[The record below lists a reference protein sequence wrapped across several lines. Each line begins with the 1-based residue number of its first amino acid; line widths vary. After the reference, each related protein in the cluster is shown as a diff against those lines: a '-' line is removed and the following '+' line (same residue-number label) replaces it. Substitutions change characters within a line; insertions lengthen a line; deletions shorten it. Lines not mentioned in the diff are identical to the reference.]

1 MKFERL
7 EKIQA
12 PKAYLETLEKE
23 IKDLAFNIAK
33 SRYYLDEY
41 NRDYADGEADG
52 EADGDELKRY
62 SVLLSNQIYDMNSYL
77 TSLTKIYTLVKK
89 GKNNE

>member
-1 MKFERL
+1 MNKTKVEAH
-7 EKIQA
+7 I
-12 PKAYLETLEKE
+12 AYLETLEKE

-52 EADGDELKRY
+52 DELKRY
-62 SVLLSNQIYDMNSYL
+62 SVLLSNQIYDMNLYL
-77 TSLTKIYTLVKK
+77 TSLTKIYMLVKK

>member
-1 MKFERL
+1 MNKTKVEAH
-7 EKIQA
+7 I
-12 PKAYLETLEKE
+12 AYLETLEKE

-52 EADGDELKRY
+52 DELKRY

-77 TSLTKIYTLVKK
+77 TSLTKIYMLVKK

>member
-1 MKFERL
+1 MNKTKVEGH
-7 EKIQA
+7 I
-12 PKAYLETLEKE
+12 AYLETLEKE

-41 NRDYADGEADG
+41 NRDYADG
-52 EADGDELKRY
+52 DELKRY
-62 SVLLSNQIYDMNSYL
+62 SVLLSNQIYDMNLYL
-77 TSLTKIYTLVKK
+77 TSLTKIYMLVKK

>member
-1 MKFERL
+1 MNKTKVEAH
-7 EKIQA
+7 I
-12 PKAYLETLEKE
+12 AYLETLEKE

-41 NRDYADGEADG
+41 NRDYADG
-52 EADGDELKRY
+52 DELKRY

-77 TSLTKIYTLVKK
+77 TSLTKIYMLVKK

>member
-1 MKFERL
+1 MNKTKVEAH
-7 EKIQA
+7 I
-12 PKAYLETLEKE
+12 AYLETLEKE

-41 NRDYADGEADG
+41 NRDYADG
-52 EADGDELKRY
+52 DELKRY
-62 SVLLSNQIYDMNSYL
+62 SVLLSNQIYDMNLYL
-77 TSLTKIYTLVKK
+77 TSLTKIYMLVKK

>member
-1 MKFERL
+1 MNKTKVEAH
-7 EKIQA
+7 I
-12 PKAYLETLEKE
+12 AYLETLEKE

-52 EADGDELKRY
+52 DELKRY
-62 SVLLSNQIYDMNSYL
+62 SVLLSNQIVYMKGYL
-77 TSLTKIYTLVKK
+77 KTLTEIYMLVKK

>member
-1 MKFERL
+1 MNKTKVEAH
-7 EKIQA
+7 I
-12 PKAYLETLEKE
+12 AYLQTLEKE

-52 EADGDELKRY
+52 DELKRY
-62 SVLLSNQIYDMNSYL
+62 SVLLSNQIVYMKGYL
-77 TSLTKIYTLVKK
+77 KTLTEIYMLVKK

>member
-1 MKFERL
+1 MNKTKVEAH
-7 EKIQA
+7 I
-12 PKAYLETLEKE
+12 AYLETLEKE

-41 NRDYADGEADG
+41 NRDYGDGED
-52 EADGDELKRY
+52 DGDELKRY
-62 SVLLSNQIYDMNSYL
+62 SVLLSNQIYDMNLYL
-77 TSLTKIYTLVKK
+77 TSLTKIYMLVKK